1 MLDQE
6 TVEIAAVGKAISSQN
21 GTKIIGAISYLLDV
35 VANSGIL
42 APEDLQRMFATVAE
56 PGVVVPAHVNE
67 HDSGEPS
74 GDLSAGEPSGD
85 LSGDLDKV
93 QASAV
98 ESIQASSCCLLTTI
112 EKRTWQNNL
121 STAMDTYRM
130 KLRDVL
136 FYSDDMLARENYPKD
151 RAKTLAGFTDDLIS
165 FLTDSAKKYKPEYRG
180 NGFMREMSFPMPM
193 PMTMAARE
201 AEVQAGRF
209 TDSIE
214 RRAWNS
220 RLDSTIDI
228 FMSYFSDLVKFTDA
242 EIDSMYEVKDRPAAI
257 AKILKELKT
266 ALSDIIESFPP
277 CLRSAN
283 DADKTKKLMQ
293 LSAQD
298 ADTEEIVLELVGL
311 QLSAKDPAQLN
322 RRPMEGMLFPI
333 DSPSEATPAV
343 GPGLPLFV
351 PRSVAM
357 GLVNRVSGLP
367 LDADESLS
375 KHANKQIVGVIN
387 AASIEGN
394 EFRVNG
400 YIYDWSQPEMAAL
413 ISANKQSLGMSMN
426 AMAKGSPRDVD
437 GRKVFFVESLE
448 LMGAN
453 ILKSSKA
460 TFTGTNLIAASAADT
475 EDAELIGENT
485 PENDFVSPD
494 FASIVG
500 QLNELTEGEDFAA
513 DDLELD
519 DLLTDLGEIA
529 DVELDLADDSEEDED
544 FESSEE
550 DPELDTE
557 IQLSTEIMTDIER
570 LSQQVEQFAANVN
583 ETLGHVVQAQSVLN
597 DDYASRQQQAAIQAA
612 HQEQEDATYAA
623 ESIADLTISKLLA
636 MGLIQQPIAAAAT
649 TAPAQDH
656 VPARRTVAIAAAAA
670 TTEAATESQPLLLQL
685 ASIDGQLNVLEDMPG
700 TGEKMNALIQQA
712 TEIRAQLA
720 HLR

>member
-1 MLDQE
+1 MNLDRE

-42 APEDLQRMFATVAE
+42 SPEDLQQMFSTVAA
-56 PGVVVPAHVNE
+56 PGVIPPAHINE
-67 HDSGEPS
+67 NDSGEPS
-74 GDLSAGEPSGD
+74 GDLSLQAAAEIP
-85 LSGDLDKV
+85 V
-93 QASAV
+93 QPDTTS
-98 ESIQASSCCLLTTI
+98 ESEQIQASSCCLLTTI

-121 STAMDTYRM
+121 STAMDIYRM
-130 KLRDVL
+130 RIRDVL
-136 FYSDDMLARENYPKD
+136 FMSDDMLVRENYPKD
-151 RAKTLAGFTDDLIS
+151 RAKTLGGFTDDLIG
-165 FLTDSAKKYKPEYRG
+165 FLTDAAKKYKAEYRG

-193 PMTMAARE
+193 PMMMAARE

-214 RRAWNS
+214 RRTWNS

-228 FMSYFSDLVKFTDA
+228 FMSYFSDLVKFTDT
-242 EIDSMYEVKDRPAAI
+242 EIDSMYQVKDRPAAI

-266 ALSDIIESFPP
+266 ALSDIVDSFPI
-277 CLRSAN
+277 CLRSVN
-283 DADKTKKLMQ
+283 DADRGKKVMQ

-311 QLSAKDPAQLN
+311 QLSAQDPAQLN

-357 GLVNRVSGLP
+357 GLVGRVSGLP

-400 YIYDWSQPEMAAL
+400 YIYDWSNPEMAAL

-437 GRKVFFVESLE
+437 GRKVFFVDSLE

-460 TFTGTNLIAASAADT
+460 TFTGTNLISAAALD
-475 EDAELIGENT
+475 EENAESVSENAA
-485 PENDFVSPD
+485 ENDFVSPD
-494 FASIVG
+494 FDSIVG
-500 QLNELTEGEDFAA
+500 QLNELTEGEDFEA

-519 DLLTDLGEIA
+519 ELLIDLDETVE
-529 DVELDLADDSEEDED
+529 VELDLPDDSGETEDLDDSSESEDFDDSEA
-544 FESSEE
+544 STE

-557 IQLSTEIMTDIER
+557 IQLSQTEIMTDIER

-597 DDYASRQQQAAIQAA
+597 EDYASRQQQAAIQAA
-612 HQEQEDATYAA
+612 QQEQEDASYAA

-636 MGLIQQPIAAAAT
+636 MGLIQQPIAASAT
-649 TAPAQDH
+649 TVPAPNEI
-656 VPARRTVAIAAAAA
+656 PARRTVAIAAAAA
-670 TTEAATESQPLLLQL
+670 P
-685 ASIDGQLNVLEDMPG
+685 
-700 TGEKMNALIQQA
+700 LIQQA
-712 TEIRAQLA
+712 GEVRAQLA
-720 HLR
+720 RLR